1 MIIMQLPKLND
12 DQKVII
18 WLVIIG
24 YFYSSIEFKF
34 VISCKFG
41 ITIMQLWN
49 DILKQFRDQKG
60 CTRINKEMIFPFLW
74 ICVSILTSSFF

>member
-24 YFYSSIEFKF
+24 YFYFSIEFKF

-41 ITIMQLWN
+41 ITIMQL
-49 DILKQFRDQKG
+49 
-60 CTRINKEMIFPFLW
+60 
-74 ICVSILTSSFF
+74 